1 MPYPTDRASPRRPA
15 IKPPALPPKR
25 KSGFRRFI
33 SLTFTT
39 LFGFGLLGGLILGG
53 MVWVAAQ
60 SLPSYQELVTKPR
73 GQQVTV
79 RANDGSILAQ
89 IGPNY
94 GQWLTAQELPV
105 SIKTAMVAIEDRRFY
120 NHFGVDPIALLRA
133 AKIRLQ
139 VGRWTQGGSTI
150 TQQVVKNVFLTSEK
164 TFDRKGR
171 EIILALALET
181 RLNKNQILELY
192 LNRVYFGG
200 GAYGVDAASRRF
212 YGHSART
219 MNWAEASVI
228 AGLVKAPSR
237 FAPSSDP
244 RRSIGR
250 AGVVVQSM
258 IDRGDITQADA
269 TEINVKALKFA
280 PQPREND
287 VRYFTDWVLTQVET
301 LTDETEQPIDVMTT
315 LDPIAQRGAEAALK
329 ANIPAGLQGAIVALG
344 YDGAVKALVGGKD
357 YVSSTFNRAIVAR
370 RQPGSAFKLFVY
382 LAALESGRL
391 PTDTEIDEPISF
403 GKWTPSNS
411 NRRFQGEV
419 TLTQAFAQSI
429 NTVAVKLADEVGFD
443 TVASMA
449 RRLGISTPISTN
461 PSMSLGSSEV
471 TLLDLT
477 GAYAAV
483 ARGGSA
489 AIPYSVRQI
498 VRGDGTVLYN
508 YSAPIPVQVISADTA
523 ANMTKMMV
531 ATIESGTARAAKID
545 RPAAGKTGTTSDNKD
560 GWFIGFT
567 GDMTAGVWLGRDD
580 SKSVPGLAGG
590 KLPAQTWATF
600 MRAATAGLPPQPLL
614 SEPNI
619 TPDSEPDA
627 EVYGLDG
634 QNIAPETQPTDEQS
648 SPQDD
653 ATVPNY
659 EPLPDTEIPP
669 ARGPEIKITDRKS
682 EANSTQKLDQK
693 WLDKALNK

>member
-1 MPYPTDRASPRRPA
+1 MRRW
-15 IKPPALPPKR
+15 LT
-25 KSGFRRFI
+25 
-33 SLTFTT
+33 SLFLT
-39 LFGFGLLGGLILGG
+39 LLGIGVLGG
-53 MVWVAAQ
+53 VVVGVLVWSAAQ

-79 RANDGSILAQ
+79 RASDGSILAQ

-94 GQWLTAQELPV
+94 GQWLTSRELPD

-120 NHFGVDPIALLRA
+120 SHFGIDPIGLARA
-133 AKIRLQ
+133 FTQRIKM
-139 VGRWTQGGSTI
+139 GRWTQGASTI

-171 EIILALALET
+171 EMILALALET
-181 RLNKNQILELY
+181 RLTKPQILELY

-212 YGHSART
+212 YGHSARS

-250 AGVVVQSM
+250 AGVVVQAM
-258 IDRGDITQADA
+258 VDHGDISAADGG
-269 TEINVKALKFA
+269 EIKLAKLTFA

-287 VRYFTDWVLTQVET
+287 VRYFTDWVLTQVES
-301 LTDETEQPIDVMTT
+301 LTDETQQPIDVMTT
-315 LDPIAQRGAEAALK
+315 LEPMAQRAAEAALQ
-329 ANIPAGLQGAIVALG
+329 ARVPAGLQGAIVALG
-344 YDGAVKALVGGKD
+344 YDGSVKALVGGKD
-357 YVSSTFNRAIVAR
+357 YVASTYNRAIVAR

-382 LAALESGRL
+382 LAALEAGRL
-391 PTDTEIDEPISF
+391 PTDTEIDEPVTL
-403 GKWTPSNS
+403 GKWSPENS
-411 NRRFQGEV
+411 NRRYQGSV

-449 RRLGISTPISTN
+449 RRLGISTPISRN
-461 PSMSLGSSEV
+461 PSMALGSSEV
-471 TLLDLT
+471 TLMDLT

-489 AIPYSVRQI
+489 AVPYAVRQI
-498 VRGDGTVLYN
+498 VRGDGTVLYT
-508 YSAPIPVQVISADTA
+508 YSAPVPVQVITADTA
-523 ANMTKMMV
+523 ASMTRMMI
-531 ATIESGTARAAKID
+531 ATIENGTARAAKLD

-560 GWFIGFT
+560 GWFVGFT

-590 KLPAQTWATF
+590 KLPAQTWAAF
-600 MRAATAGLPPQPLL
+600 MSAATAGLPPQPLL
-614 SEPNI
+614 VEPSI
-619 TPDSEPDA
+619 VASSEPDS
-627 EVYGLDG
+627 EVYGLEGPAAAPDG
-634 QNIAPETQPTDEQS
+634 DTAPR
-648 SPQDD
+648 
-653 ATVPNY
+653 
-659 EPLPDTEIPP
+659 LPDSALGPDAPPPGTPP
-669 ARGPEIKITDRKS
+669 A
-682 EANSTQKLDQK
+682 EAERLNQK
-693 WLDKALNK
+693 WLDKALKE

>member
-1 MPYPTDRASPRRPA
+1 MPHPSDRASPRRA
-15 IKPPALPPKR
+15 APPSPPR
-25 KSGFRRFI
+25 KGGFWRFI
-33 SLTFTT
+33 KLCFATF
-39 LFGFGLLGGLILGG
+39 FGFALLSGLILAA

-94 GQWLTAQELPV
+94 GQWLTNSQLPD

-120 NHFGVDPIALLRA
+120 SHIGVDPIGLARA
-133 AKIRLQ
+133 AMIRFQ
-139 VGRWTQGGSTI
+139 KGRWTQGGSTI

-171 EIILALALET
+171 EMILALALET
-181 RLNKNQILELY
+181 RLTKGQILELY

-212 YGHSART
+212 YGHSARS

-250 AGVVVQSM
+250 AGVVVQAM
-258 IDRGDITQADA
+258 IDRGDITAADA
-269 TEINVKALKFA
+269 EEINVRGLKFA

-301 LTDETEQPIDVMTT
+301 LTDEIEQPIDVMTT
-315 LDPIAQRGAEAALK
+315 LDPIAQKAAEAALS
-329 ANIPAGLQGAIVALG
+329 ANVPKGLQGAIVALG
-344 YDGAVKALVGGKD
+344 YDGSIKALVGGKD
-357 YVSSTFNRAIVAR
+357 YVASTYNRAITAR

-382 LAALESGRL
+382 LAALEAGRQ
-391 PTDTEIDEPISF
+391 PSDVEIDEPISF
-403 GKWTPSNS
+403 GKWSPANS

-429 NTVAVKLADEVGFD
+429 NTVAVKLADEAGFS

-449 RRLGISTPISTN
+449 RRLGISTPVSTN

-471 TLLDLT
+471 TLLDIT
-477 GAYAAV
+477 GAYATV

-489 AIPYSVRQI
+489 AVPYAVRQI
-498 VRGDGTVLYN
+498 VRGDGSVLYD
-508 YSAPIPVQVISADTA
+508 YSAPVPVQVISADTA
-523 ANMTKMMV
+523 ASMTRMMV
-531 ATIESGTARAAKID
+531 ATIESGTARIAKLD

-560 GWFIGFT
+560 GWFLGFT

-580 SKSVPGLAGG
+580 SRAVPGLAGG
-590 KLPAQTWATF
+590 KLPAQTWAAF
-600 MRAATAGLPPQPLL
+600 MRAATAGLPPQPLM
-614 SEPNI
+614 SEPSI
-619 TPDSEPDA
+619 TPSSEPDA

-634 QNIAPETQPTDEQS
+634 PAFEPDDQSQPRLPEDVTAPDYQQP
-648 SPQDD
+648 DD
-653 ATVPNY
+653 VEMP
-659 EPLPDTEIPP
+659 PP
-669 ARGPEIKITDRKS
+669 ARGDQKI
-682 EANSTQKLDQK
+682 DQK
-693 WLDKALNK
+693 WLDKALNQ